1 MVVQVLVN
9 RVLLLM
15 SDPGHIYIKGAAM
28 IRNFVVL
35 CAVLSLFLVAFGQEG
50 VQAPK
55 AEIFGGY
62 QYPSR
67 K

>member
-1 MVVQVLVN
+1 
-9 RVLLLM
+9 
-15 SDPGHIYIKGAAM
+15 M

-35 CAVLSLFLVAFGQEG
+35 CAVLSLSLVAFGQEG

-62 QYPSR
+62 QYFHANSGISGLSGFNLNG
-67 K
+67 